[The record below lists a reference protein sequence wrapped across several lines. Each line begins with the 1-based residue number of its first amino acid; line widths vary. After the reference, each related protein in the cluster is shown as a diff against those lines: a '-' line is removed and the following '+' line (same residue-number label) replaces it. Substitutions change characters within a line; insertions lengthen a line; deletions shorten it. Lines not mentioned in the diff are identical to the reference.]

1 MNMEA
6 KNRRLMILLCCAAF
20 AALAIASYGVCYAFV
35 PKRGLPWSAPLS
47 KDRRMATRVPH
58 KGLFSADPFFHHSFH
73 TDRLL
78 VAHAILV
85 RSLPEQESTVQGSPE
100 EVKLWFNEGVGEQY
114 MALAVINSEGKRV
127 DNKDAKQGF
136 FDKSHL
142 SVTLPSIPAGKYA
155 VRYRVQSADGH
166 IITGKYYFSVALE

>member
-1 MNMEA
+1 MEA
-6 KNRRLMILLCCAAF
+6 KNKRLMILLCYAAF
-20 AALAIASYGVCYAFV
+20 AALAIASSGVSYALA
-35 PKRGLPWSAPLS
+35 PKRGLPWSPPLP
-47 KDRRMATRVPH
+47 KDRRLAARVEH
-58 KGLFSADPFFHHSFH
+58 KGLFSTHPFFHHSFL

-100 EVKLWFNEGVGEQY
+100 EVKLWFNEGVGKQY
-114 MALAVINSEGKRV
+114 LALAVVNSEGKRV

-136 FDKSHL
+136 FDKSQL
-142 SVTLPSIPAGKYA
+142 SVTLPPIPAGKYA

-166 IITGKYYFSVALE
+166 IISGKYYFSVALE

>member
-1 MNMEA
+1 M
-6 KNRRLMILLCCAAF
+6 
-20 AALAIASYGVCYAFV
+20 
-35 PKRGLPWSAPLS
+35 
-47 KDRRMATRVPH
+47 
-58 KGLFSADPFFHHSFH
+58 
-73 TDRLL
+73 
-78 VAHAILV
+78 
-85 RSLPEQESTVQGSPE
+85 QGSPE